1 MNMENELVEYLEM
14 RVESRNE
21 WIRDEYGIRYY
32 FDADNCFEEWLE
44 DIPEELW
51 EKHGLDEPDDILETS
66 DADAITDLFL
76 HLKEWCREYFSG
88 KKIKKGI
95 DARRKEDARDARTQ
109 AMEMGFH
116 DYHDGS
122 YYPSEGG
129 YSYY

>member
-1 MNMENELVEYLEM
+1 MNMENKLVEYLE
-14 RVESRNE
+14 RQVESNNE
-21 WIRDEYGIRYY
+21 YVKEKYGVRYY
-32 FDADNCFEEWLE
+32 FSEDISFDRWLE

-66 DADAITDLFL
+66 DADAIADLKQFL
-76 HLKEWCREYFSG
+76 VKWCREYFSY
-88 KKIKKGI
+88 KNIKDGI
-95 DARRKEDARDARTQ
+95 DTRRKEDARDARTQ

-116 DYHDGS
+116 DYSDGS